1 MDQQPKRRGRPP
13 QPDARSV
20 ATRKRTQRERDA
32 EMIAEK
38 LVEDLPERCLL
49 QILST
54 KRYRGLQPFA
64 WEELGRRKGFIV

>member
-1 MDQQPKRRGRPP
+1 
-13 QPDARSV
+13 
-20 ATRKRTQRERDA
+20 
-32 EMIAEK
+32 MIAEK

-64 WEELGRRKGFIV
+64 WEELGRRKGFIA